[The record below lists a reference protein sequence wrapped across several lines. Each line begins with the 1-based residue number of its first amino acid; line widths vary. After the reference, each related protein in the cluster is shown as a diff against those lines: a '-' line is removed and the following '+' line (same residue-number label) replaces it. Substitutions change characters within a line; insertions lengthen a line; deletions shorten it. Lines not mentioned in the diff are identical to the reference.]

1 MVKRPTM
8 TDLAKAAGVSIA
20 TVDRVIN
27 RRLPVNSDT
36 TQRVA
41 TAAEAIGYHGTS
53 LLRRRM
59 VEVPARRFG
68 FLLQKRNDP
77 FYARFASELVKATT
91 TAADIEGKAIVEFS
105 EELLPRRIADNLR
118 AMEKSCDALAVVAVD
133 HPIVAEAIEAIAAN
147 GKPVFT
153 LLSDVTTPG
162 RRANLAVDSR
172 KAGRTAAWFIN
183 RMAARPG
190 KVAILVGSHRYI
202 SQELTEISFRSYL
215 REHAGDLQLLES
227 NFILDDPRVAYETV
241 VSLLQKHPDLT
252 AIYDCGGGREGLI
265 AALREERG
273 DKHVTVVCNELTPDT
288 RSALVDGILDLV
300 LDTPS
305 AALATRL
312 IHMMTTACESNR
324 VLPEQVLL
332 PANLFISENL

>member
-36 TQRVA
+36 TQRVVA
-41 TAAEAIGYHGTS
+41 AAEAIGYHGTS

-59 VEVPARRFG
+59 VEVPLKRFG

-77 FYARFASELVKATT
+77 FYARFGSELVRATT
-91 TAADIEGKAIVEFS
+91 SASEVEGKAIVEFS
-105 EELLPRRIADNLR
+105 EELLPRRIADNLY
-118 AMEKSCDALAVVAVD
+118 ALEKNCDALAVVAVD
-133 HPIVAEAIEAIAAN
+133 HPIVAEAIEAIAAK

-153 LLSDVTTPG
+153 LLSDVPTPG
-162 RRANLAVDSR
+162 RRSYLAVDSR
-172 KAGRTAAWFIN
+172 KAGRTAAWFIG
-183 RMAARPG
+183 RMAEPG

-215 REHAGDLQLLES
+215 REQANGLQMLEP
-227 NFILDDPRVAYETV
+227 NFILDDPRIAYETV
-241 VSLLQKHPDLT
+241 VSLMQSYPDLT
-252 AIYDCGGGREGLI
+252 AIYDCGGGREGLV
-265 AALREERG
+265 AALRDERG
-273 DKHVTVVCNELTPDT
+273 AKHITVVCNELTPDT
-288 RSALVDGILDLV
+288 RSALVDGVLDLV
-300 LDTPS
+300 LDTPT
-305 AALATRL
+305 ATLATRVVQ
-312 IHMMTTACESNR
+312 MMIAACESNR

-332 PANLFISENL
+332 PATLFISENL